1 MPTDDTPT
9 ANATSQKTKLVWD
22 GEKSK
27 PAVAKK
33 IADTK
38 LRAFTVGINKKT
50 PFQKQQEEAAAR
62 KKKEEDEAALIYDDF
77 VKSFDND
84 GHKAGTWVKAGT
96 MMPKTVYDPESE
108 PRERTLYK
116 PQPFVKAGA
125 PSFVKAG
132 APAFVKAGA
141 PAFVKAEQAEVPS
154 KTVDL
159 DQEPAPSRPPPRK
172 RNLDAFM
179 QELKRD
185 QEERDHRLKNKH
197 ARLAGG
203 DSRSLTLRAAFE
215 DNPGSHDT
223 GDPDTTNLYL
233 GNINPAVDEAMIC
246 QEFGRY
252 GPIAS
257 VKIMWPRTPEE
268 KERDRNC
275 GFISFMTR
283 RAAEEALRNLDG
295 KDIMGNM
302 LRVGWGKAV
311 AIPAKPFYVHPK
323 PLDVAPAEIARPI
336 TGGACGIGSH
346 GSPREIK
353 VVRPASQET
362 TMYIHRLIERVLQLG
377 PQFEAVI
384 ADRERSNPR
393 FSFLFDTD
401 SPEHFYYC
409 WKLYS
414 LLQGDSVTHWSSKP
428 FHMTDDE
435 TVWIPPEVPF
445 DDAVDENYQT
455 ESSSSSE
462 SEDSDTERRPPRR
475 RTGTLARHQR
485 ARFEHML
492 RKLTLDRGRIGQA
505 MIFCL
510 DHAEAADEIVATIAK
525 SLLIAST
532 PVFPT
537 KVARLYLLS
546 DVLHNTATPLPN
558 AWKLRAGIESRLDEI
573 FTHLAVVRKGIGR
586 RLRQEQLR
594 RAVCE
599 VLVAWE
605 GWIVFP
611 TASIAQ
617 LRSQFLED
625 PPGTADEQTS
635 QHTPEPHP
643 AGAESGENSGDP
655 PARSKWSA
663 AIPLNATPMDAV
675 EAPSSQ
681 RIKFALA
688 QEAGDSPAQ
697 WPEQQW
703 PRASDV
709 HNDAAEGRDFGD
721 IFAE

>member
-1 MPTDDTPT
+1 MPADDKAT
-9 ANATSQKTKLVWD
+9 ANAKPQRTKLVWD

-38 LRAFTVGINKKT
+38 LHAFTVGINKKT

-96 MMPKTVYDPESE
+96 MMPKAVYDPESE
-108 PRERTLYK
+108 PRERALYK
-116 PQPFVKAGA
+116 PQPFVKAGG

-132 APAFVKAGA
+132 APAFVKAA
-141 PAFVKAEQAEVPS
+141 ASAFVKAEQAGVLS
-154 KTVDL
+154 KTLDL

-223 GDPDTTNLYL
+223 GDPETTNLYL

-246 QEFGRY
+246 REFGRY

-323 PLDVAPAEIARPI
+323 PLDVSPAEIVRPI
-336 TGGACGIGSH
+336 PGGARGTGSH

-362 TMYIHRLIERVLQLG
+362 TMYIHRLIERVIQLG

-384 ADRERSNPR
+384 ADRERGNPR

-401 SPEHFYYC
+401 CPEHSYYR
-409 WKLYS
+409 WKLHS
-414 LLQGDSVTHWSSKP
+414 VLQGDSITHWSGKP
-428 FHMTDDE
+428 FHMTDDD
-435 TVWIPPEVPF
+435 TVWVPPEVPF

-462 SEDSDTERRPPRR
+462 SEDSDTDRRPPRR
-475 RTGTLARHQR
+475 RTSKGTLARHQR
-485 ARFEHML
+485 ERFEHML

-558 AWKLRAGIESRLDEI
+558 AWKLRAGIESRLNEI

-611 TASIAQ
+611 TAFIAQ
-617 LRSQFLED
+617 LRTEFLED
-625 PPGTADEQTS
+625 PPGTADEPTS
-635 QHTPEPHP
+635 QQASEPHWG
-643 AGAESGENSGDP
+643 GAESRENSGDP

-663 AIPLNATPMDAV
+663 AIPVNATPMDAV
-675 EAPSSQ
+675 EATSGQ
-681 RIKFALA
+681 RIKFAFA
-688 QEAGDSPAQ
+688 QEPGDSSAQ
-697 WPEQQW
+697 LQERQR

-709 HNDAAEGRDFGD
+709 QNDAD